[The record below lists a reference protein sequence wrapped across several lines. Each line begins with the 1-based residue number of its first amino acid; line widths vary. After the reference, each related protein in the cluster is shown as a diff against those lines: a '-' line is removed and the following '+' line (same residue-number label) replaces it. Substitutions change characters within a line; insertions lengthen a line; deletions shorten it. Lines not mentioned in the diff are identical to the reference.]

1 MSNKRIYLKLI
12 VIFLIYLFIFVLF
25 SFKEDYCKL
34 AQDEEYIGTKI
45 PITVTLS
52 GNPADDETVFK
63 YEIKPDIDN
72 PGGAIG
78 EIQEITISVKKDDQ
92 RNLDGSITKTVDLDF
107 SEVIYPKEGIYG
119 YTISEIY
126 CSNEK
131 EYPLSNQQYQFYIE
145 AYKEENMLK
154 HSIFRLVNDLY
165 NKSKDDKVVF
175 NHNQMTYFKIKLLTR
190 GRLANSDEYF
200 RLTVSVF
207 GSQGETYN
215 IEGQDSIIAYEG
227 KNIKTLDSFKIGKEK
242 YSFDIYM
249 KNGQEINIGRIDA
262 NGKEVYQIP
271 VGTYVSI
278 IENDAR
284 KYQTFINTKEGKVI
298 RNFNL
303 SSNDEENVFEFLN
316 QAEFDVAITGT
327 YIAILPYII
336 LSLVAIIMIFVII
349 YKNQKEKSENEVI

>member
-1 MSNKRIYLKLI
+1 M
-12 VIFLIYLFIFVLF
+12 
-25 SFKEDYCKL
+25 
-34 AQDEEYIGTKI
+34 
-45 PITVTLS
+45 
-52 GNPADDETVFK
+52 
-63 YEIKPDIDN
+63 
-72 PGGAIG
+72 
-78 EIQEITISVKKDDQ
+78 
-92 RNLDGSITKTVDLDF
+92 DLDF

-131 EYPLSNQQYQFYIE
+131 EYSLSNQQYQFYIE

-200 RLTVSVF
+200 RLTVSIF
-207 GSQGETYN
+207 GSQGESYN

-303 SSNDEENVFEFLN
+303 SPHDEENVFEFLN

-336 LSLVAIIMIFVII
+336 LVLVAIIMIFVII
-349 YKNQKEKSENEVI
+349 YKNKKEKSENEVI